1 MTLNGESP
9 GIQVYLDCDLCG
21 RAFSPHRGKPGKSGK
36 PICCPS
42 CARQER
48 ELAIDRCSAKSIR
61 ARSLDR
67 KTRESM
73 DAVARRLKG

>member
-1 MTLNGESP
+1 MTPDGESP
-9 GIQVYLDCDLCG
+9 VIQVYLDCELCG
-21 RAFSPHRGKPGKSGK
+21 RAFSPHRGKPGK

-48 ELAIDRCSAKSIR
+48 DLAIDRCSPRSIR

-73 DAVARRLKG
+73 DAVARRLKR